1 LTNTRPGIAIE
12 EVRLRHYILVAAAG
26 LYIASGSI
34 HASLTAQTLSPTH
47 EEGRL
52 VVRTTQEVL
61 DHHLKVFGAG
71 DLEGTLSDY
80 APTAI
85 LFTPNGVLKGHQAM
99 SLAFKAFF
107 AEFSKP
113 GVKFEMKSQSVEG
126 NYAYILWTA
135 DTPDNIYELG
145 QDAFVIKNGK
155 IVAQFY
161 TARVTPKHK

>member
-1 LTNTRPGIAIE
+1 MIGPGIAIE
-12 EVRLRHYILVAAAG
+12 EVRLRLYALVAVLA
-26 LYIASGSI
+26 LYATSGSI
-34 HASLTAQTLSPTH
+34 DAPLTAQAQSPSQLN
-47 EEGRL
+47 GSR

-71 DLEGTLSDY
+71 DLEATLSDY

-85 LFTPNGVLKGHQAM
+85 LFTPNGVVKGHQAM
-99 SLAFKAFF
+99 ASAFKAFF

-113 GVKFEMKSQSVEG
+113 GVKFEMKRQSVEG
-126 NYAYILWTA
+126 NYAYTLWTA

-145 QDAFVIKNGK
+145 QDAFVIRDGK

-161 TARVTPKHK
+161 TAKVTPKHN